1 MLAFNLQSN
10 IWGYFSVGLQILE
23 DIHALRSKFLVNK
36 M

>member
-10 IWGYFSVGLQILE
+10 IWSYFNVGLQILE
-23 DIHALRSKFLVNK
+23 DIHALQSEFLVNK